1 MPVPHSHRARG
12 WGYTLLLIALLS
24 AWIPLRA
31 QYFPVQG
38 SLQIRRPYSLYL
50 NDYALPSRE
59 AIVITLT
66 NRDIQH
72 PALQVRLRLRIKN
85 TACLIQTREE
95 SYFAPI
101 DLQVNFPVRLTSA
114 DLQEYFTPQNLGGY
128 GLRGDKLP
136 DGYTEFAV
144 QVVDVFTGAPL
155 SDWISTTLFLE
166 SLKPPELLLPQHE
179 EKIEYRMPQQILFQ
193 WYPRHQAMSRTTYE
207 FVLKELPDNGAP
219 APAAFPYGNE
229 IYRTECVTP
238 SLLFSGDEALLVP
251 NQRYA
256 WQVRA
261 IIHDGLDQLGI
272 FENDGRS
279 EVYAF
284 TLTENCPAPL
294 YLKSTLGYAR
304 ADLSWRVEPRAR
316 GYVVAY
322 RPKSAKEDY
331 FEWKTET
338 CDNTHYSLRGLRLGW
353 TYEWRVGS
361 LCSGETP
368 VYSSI
373 AEFTLSSQNE
383 QLLANCGK
391 KPPEGKELSNTP
403 KLDLAVGD
411 QVIIGGD
418 FPMRITALENL
429 GDGWYAGQGITELRA
444 IISVSN
450 IALRFDRLRVNT
462 EGYQIDGTV
471 ESVYDKGQT
480 NIANADQIDDGGQNL
495 RNVELRIRKQHL
507 DFPIPTNPVVH
518 YNPETQ
524 QLEIED
530 EAGEIHKVQLSL
542 PQNESYQSIFP
553 FVITDA
559 NGNRYSLTPEDEN
572 RSEEGRE
579 GKQQPTGKQRL
590 IVQRLE
596 RVGLFNGN
604 KLITEYGTMR
614 FTRGKGLYAFDD
626 GVTATK
632 YFLRGSTKLDSYYTP
647 LEKSYTV
654 AWKLVPVGTS
664 DVVEALWDG
673 KKQHK
678 EINPK
683 RVKFVQVT
691 GETLPTLYDSVQKS
705 WRITLPSVQANESY
719 ELFALLDGE
728 LVGKLRVA
736 SYPRQTHRVTLVTL
750 ENGKEAEKSKSQQ
763 AIDLEELQRAL
774 DAIYAPVGV
783 QIELTEQRLQLPQ
796 GARWDLDG
804 DGLLSLAGTN
814 FWGQTK
820 DVKES
825 AEMLALQR
833 LFKQHGQYD
842 ANGTYLFVLPAG
854 KSGEKGGNIL
864 GDMPRGSRFG
874 YLFTGEGTL
883 STGAFA
889 RQIAHELGHGLFTLQ
904 HSFDAEYGD
913 KRSLGKT
920 DNLMDYA
927 SGTALLAFQWNIL
940 SSPALLT
947 TFDKAEEGRLVERRE
962 IEPIKRFLT
971 PAGEIIAE
979 IITDSTKV
987 AYLIKEGKPYI
998 MGFRFLD
1005 KEFYWSEKHNT
1016 YIGPNNQ
1023 RIEDAQDI
1031 KLVYT
1036 TLTTPQQ
1043 VRFVKYNGNHCYY
1056 ELCTIGG
1063 YQKGMPF
1070 TTKNSK
1076 CELRRFIDTSHN
1088 CDTVFIK
1095 GNRAPCRQ
1103 EEIEE
1108 FMTLIAAGGL
1118 EKLSPESLCCRLS
1131 ITCLDALRA
1140 LTYEQIIG
1148 FIRRIA
1154 EAERLTEL
1162 YEVTIIRLMNA
1173 INTQDYPLF
1182 YSDLEEN
1189 KELLGKLLEEM
1200 DDVSGDFTDRNN
1212 YTNFIGALCWMFQ
1225 NAPQSWFSQLTS
1237 SEIEQLQQRVFNL
1250 NVLRYVFTLDHSR
1263 DTIFTCPHIYRGE
1276 YNKETGK
1283 VTIFYME
1290 HEVLY
1295 SEHAAISFW
1304 KPHEILSVSPCTPI
1318 IITLS
1323 QKELPLITTA
1333 LGGAIEESEFF
1344 IVPAIFLE
1352 YYKDKENNEDI
1363 KNSIITLLDAVTIAA
1378 SSGIAFAA
1386 KVHWVRRLWALA
1398 EVAAAA
1404 GNIAVNNTS
1413 LGDNQEVKKYIEA
1426 YNLVIGIIGLYR
1438 TAEGVYRVKNSSE
1451 LLARAEIQTKFWSQY
1466 AKYRRCLTELQASPA
1481 FKNVPKTFKTSL
1493 KKEAEF
1499 VENLRNELLKNSE
1512 QKYIESPTMPRDGS
1526 VAKSLADY
1534 LAEQLPKVNRK
1545 TIEQLPRE
1553 SQEWLQGSLNSSV
1566 HGKEFR
1572 RAIQS
1577 DSDLYDV
1584 MTLKKDKG
1592 NLHDLVKEHSIDEDG
1607 IKGKGKYDA
1616 LAGSSNFKEP
1626 YWVGR
1631 ELEKN
1636 VVRAIRNKSSEL
1648 FKRLKEELGIDD
1660 LELYD
1665 VETQV
1670 HMYVNKQKQQYMVAD
1685 LILYKKEGKEVTDM
1699 IIIEIKLKST
1709 TQYTIRQKKTFKNL
1723 IKEIE
1728 LVKAEEEAAKLAR
1741 ARGEEATT
1749 NALVDVYIR
1758 GVDRR
1763 RRFNVDGDALHLK
1776 NVKLL
1781 RISGDGTTSLDNVK
1795 IEEITQINE

>member
-12 WGYTLLLIALLS
+12 WRYTLLLIALLS

-114 DLQEYFTPQNLGGY
+114 DLQEYFTPQTLGGY

-279 EVYAF
+279 EVFGF

-304 ADLSWRVEPRAR
+304 ADLSWRIEPRAR

-507 DFPIPTNPVVH
+507 DFPLPTNPVVH

-530 EAGEIHKVQLSL
+530 EAGEVHKVQLSL

-553 FVITDA
+553 FIITDA

-572 RSEEGRE
+572 RSQEGRG

-596 RVGLFNGN
+596 HVGLFNGN
-604 KLITEYGTMR
+604 KLKTEKGTIR
-614 FTRGKGLYAFDD
+614 FTRGKGQYAFDD
-626 GVTATK
+626 GTTATK

-678 EINPK
+678 EIDPK

-719 ELFALLDGE
+719 ELFALLDGD

-750 ENGKEAEKSKSQQ
+750 ENGTEAGKSKSQQ

-854 KSGEKGGNIL
+854 KSGKKGGNIL

-920 DNLMDYA
+920 DNLMDYTEA
-927 SGTALLAFQWNIL
+927 GTELLAFQWNIL

-947 TFDKAEEGRLVERRE
+947 AFDKAEEGRLVEE
-962 IEPIKRFLT
+962 VNTIDAIEQFLT
-971 PAGEIIAE
+971 PDLRIVSKIEANGARVILYPQKNNPYVVAFGVSDRKFTWSSTSGTYVDPSGITIEETPDIILQYNTAE
-979 IITDSTKV
+979 RPQRVNVIKSVSGCFCTTS
-987 AYLIKEGKPYI
+987 LIKNYI
-998 MGFRFLD
+998 QGEPLVSLD
-1005 KEFYWSEKHNT
+1005 GEETVHWYSPMSDSCK
-1016 YIGPNNQ
+1016 
-1023 RIEDAQDI
+1023 IE
-1031 KLVYT
+1031 
-1036 TLTTPQQ
+1036 
-1043 VRFVKYNGNHCYY
+1043 FVKRHIRR
-1056 ELCTIGG
+1056 EVPCTQEKAKQIATVLA
-1063 YQKGMPF
+1063 Q
-1070 TTKNSK
+1070 
-1076 CELRRFIDTSHN
+1076 IDESN
-1088 CDTVFIK
+1088 CLGVDTLVEFVSTI
-1095 GNRAPCRQ
+1095 C
-1103 EEIEE
+1103 IEVLQSLDYKH
-1108 FMTLIAAGGL
+1108 LI
-1118 EKLSPESLCCRLS
+1118 S
-1131 ITCLDALRA
+1131 
-1140 LTYEQIIG
+1140 
-1148 FIRRIA
+1148 FIRKIA
-1154 EAERLTEL
+1154 F
-1162 YEVTIIRLMNA
+1162 
-1173 INTQDYPLF
+1173 NT
-1182 YSDLEEN
+1182 
-1189 KELLGKLLEEM
+1189 LLEEESELGILRLVSAISTKDYSRFYHDLEAENSKLLTLLLDGM
-1200 DDVSGDFTDRNN
+1200 DDAIISFKDCNN

-1225 NAPQSWFSQLTS
+1225 NAPEDFPKQLG
-1237 SEIEQLQQRVFNL
+1237 ELPVEELQKRVFNL
-1250 NVLRYVFTLDHSR
+1250 NNLTYKPPSGSSSWLQQKDLIYTGQYH
-1263 DTIFTCPHIYRGE
+1263 YRGK
-1276 YNKETGK
+1276 YNKETGE
-1283 VTIFYME
+1283 VTVQLQEEYSPYSGNI
-1290 HEVLY
+1290 Y
-1295 SEHAAISFW
+1295 SESWDKSDIAQ
-1304 KPHEILSVSPCTPI
+1304 LSPFTPVL
-1318 IITLS
+1318 ITVDA
-1323 QKELPLITTA
+1323 EALPLVTTA
-1333 LGGAIEESEFF
+1333 LGGVTSETQYHV
-1344 IVPAIFLE
+1344 VPAIFLA
-1352 YYKDKENNEDI
+1352 YYSDKARNEEI
-1363 KNSIITLLDAVTIAA
+1363 KNGIILSLDIISIVA
-1378 SSGIAFAA
+1378 SSGTLLAT

-1404 GNIAVNNTS
+1404 GNIAVNQTPLGNTPE
-1413 LGDNQEVKKYIEA
+1413 LKKYIDA
-1426 YNLVIGIIGLYR
+1426 YNAVVGVIGLYR
-1438 TAEGVYRVKNSSE
+1438 GVKSVLEVGKTLPILDDGLENFER
-1451 LLARAEIQTKFWSQY
+1451 QY
-1466 AKYRRCLTELQASPA
+1466 AAYRKYYTELSNASH
-1481 FKNVPKTFKTSL
+1481 FKDAPEAFKTSL
-1493 KKEAEF
+1493 KKEAEL
-1499 VENLRNELLKNSE
+1499 VEDLRNELLKSSE
-1512 QKYIESPTMPRDGS
+1512 RKYYYIESPTMPRDGN

-1572 RAIQS
+1572 SAIRS
-1577 DSDLYDV
+1577 DSDLNDI
-1584 MTLKKDKG
+1584 MTLEKDKG
-1592 NLHDLVKEHSIDEDG
+1592 NIHDLVKEHSIDEDG
-1607 IKGKGKYDA
+1607 IKDKGKFDA
-1616 LAGSSNFKEP
+1616 LAGTSNFKEP
-1626 YWVGR
+1626 YRVGR

-1636 VVRAIRNKSSEL
+1636 VVKAIRNKSSEL
-1648 FKRLKEELGIDD
+1648 FKRLKEEFGIDD

-1685 LILYKKEGKEVTDM
+1685 LILYKTDGKKVTDM
-1699 IIIEIKLKST
+1699 IIIEVKLNKNT
-1709 TQYTIRQKKTFKNL
+1709 PYTVRQEATFKRLVGEIAAANAAPEDAEKL
-1723 IKEIE
+1723 VNIFVRGSGRKERFFM
-1728 LVKAEEEAAKLAR
+1728 K
-1741 ARGEEATT
+1741 GS
-1749 NALVDVYIR
+1749 DV
-1758 GVDRR
+1758 
-1763 RRFNVDGDALHLK
+1763 LPLK
-1776 NVKLL
+1776 KVKLL
-1781 RISGDGTTSLDNVK
+1781 RISGHNTPSPEDV
-1795 IEEITQINE
+1795 EIAEILKK

>member
-12 WGYTLLLIALLS
+12 WRYTLLLIALLS

-114 DLQEYFTPQNLGGY
+114 DLQEYFTPQTLGGY

-193 WYPRHQAMSRTTYE
+193 WYPRHLAMSRTTYE

-304 ADLSWRVEPRAR
+304 ADLSWRIEPRAR

-429 GDGWYAGQGITELRA
+429 GDGWYAGQGITELHA

-450 IALRFDRLRVNT
+450 IALRFERLRVNT

-480 NIANADQIDDGGQNL
+480 NIANADQIDDGGQTL

-507 DFPIPTNPVVH
+507 DFPLPTNPVVH

-530 EAGEIHKVQLSL
+530 EAGKVHNVPLSL

-572 RSEEGRE
+572 RSQEGRG

-596 RVGLFNGN
+596 HVGLFNGN
-604 KLITEYGTMR
+604 KLKTEKGTIR
-614 FTRGKGLYAFDD
+614 FTRGKGQYAFDD

-654 AWKLVPVGTS
+654 PWKLVPVGTS
-664 DVVEALWDG
+664 DVVEAQWDG

-678 EINPK
+678 EIDPK

-736 SYPRQTHRVTLVTL
+736 SYSRQTHRVTLVTL
-750 ENGKEAEKSKSQQ
+750 ENGTEAGKSKSQQ

-783 QIELTEQRLQLPQ
+783 QIELTEQRLQLPL
-796 GARWDLDG
+796 GAQWDLDG
-804 DGLLSLAGTN
+804 DGLLSLEGTN
-814 FWGQTK
+814 FLGQTK

-920 DNLMDYA
+920 DNLMDYTEA
-927 SGTALLAFQWNIL
+927 GTELLAFQWNIM

-947 TFDKAEEGRLVERRE
+947 AFDKAEEGWLVERRE

-1466 AKYRRCLTELQASPA
+1466 AKYRHCLTELQTSPT
-1481 FKNVPKTFKTSL
+1481 FKNAPNAFKTSL

-1499 VENLRNELLKNSE
+1499 VENLRNELLKNGE
-1512 QKYIESPTMPRDGS
+1512 YKY
-1526 VAKSLADY
+1526 
-1534 LAEQLPKVNRK
+1534 
-1545 TIEQLPRE
+1545 RE
-1553 SQEWLQGSLNSSV
+1553 SLPTASPHINAPITLDDLVKPPYNVSRNSLDDIQRRGASKWLEESLNSSV

-1572 RAIQS
+1572 SAIRS
-1577 DSDLYDV
+1577 DSDLNDI
-1584 MTLKKDKG
+1584 MTLEKDKG
-1592 NLHDLVKEHSIDEDG
+1592 NIHDLVKEHSIDEDG
-1607 IKGKGKYDA
+1607 IKDKGKFDA
-1616 LAGSSNFKEP
+1616 LAGTSNFKEP
-1626 YWVGR
+1626 CRVGR
-1631 ELEKN
+1631 ELEDN
-1636 VVRAIRNKSSEL
+1636 VVDAIQDKASV
-1648 FKRLKEELGIDD
+1648 FFQKLKKILGISD
-1660 LELYD
+1660 LELYK
-1665 VETQV
+1665 VERHV
-1670 HMYVNKQKQQYMVAD
+1670 HVFVDEKKQQYMVTD
-1685 LILYKKEGKEVTDM
+1685 LILYKMVENKIEKM
-1699 IIIEIKLKST
+1699 IIIEIKLKSST
-1709 TQYTIRQKKTFKNL
+1709 EYTVRQKATFTNL
-1723 IKEIE
+1723 LKEIKAAE
-1728 LVKAEEEAAKLAR
+1728 STPRDPKVLVNVFIRGKKKRSLFNISHDKLA
-1741 ARGEEATT
+1741 
-1749 NALVDVYIR
+1749 
-1758 GVDRR
+1758 
-1763 RRFNVDGDALHLK
+1763 LK
-1776 NVKLL
+1776 QVKLY
-1781 RISGDGTTSLDNVK
+1781 RISGDGTSSPDNVT
-1795 IEEITQINE
+1795 IEEIKHITQ

>member
-12 WGYTLLLIALLS
+12 WRYTLLLIALLS
-24 AWIPLRA
+24 SWIPLRA

-304 ADLSWRVEPRAR
+304 ADLSWRIEPRAR

-450 IALRFDRLRVNT
+450 IALRFERLRVNT

-480 NIANADQIDDGGQNL
+480 NIANADQIDDGGKNL

-507 DFPIPTNPVVH
+507 DFPLPTNPVVH

-530 EAGEIHKVQLSL
+530 EAGKVHNVPLSL

-579 GKQQPTGKQRL
+579 GKQQPAGKQRL

-596 RVGLFNGN
+596 HVGLFNGN
-604 KLITEYGTMR
+604 KLKTEKGTIR

-654 AWKLVPVGTS
+654 PWKLVPVGTS

-736 SYPRQTHRVTLVTL
+736 SYPRQAHRVTLVTL

-763 AIDLEELQRAL
+763 AIDLAELQRAL

-783 QIELTEQRLQLPQ
+783 QIELTEQRLLLPQ

-804 DGLLSLAGTN
+804 DGLLSLEGTN
-814 FWGQTK
+814 FLGQTK

-874 YLFTGEGTL
+874 YLFTGEGKL

-920 DNLMDYA
+920 DNLMDYTEA
-927 SGTALLAFQWNIL
+927 GNELLAFQWNIM

-947 TFDKAEEGRLVERRE
+947 AFDKAEEGRLVEE
-962 IEPIKRFLT
+962 VNTIDAIEQFLT
-971 PAGEIIAE
+971 PDLRIVSKIEANGARVILYPQKNNPYVVAFGVSDRKFTWSSTSGTYVDPSGITIEEIPDIILQYNTSEITQRVNVIKSTNDCFCTTSLIKNYKQGEPLVSLDGEESSYWYRHLSDSCKIEFIKQYIRSGTPCTQEKAKKVATVFAQIDKNNCLGVDTLVEFVSTICIEVLQSLEYEHLISFIRKIAFNSSLRE
-979 IITDSTKV
+979 ESELAILRLVSAISTKD
-987 AYLIKEGKPYI
+987 YP
-998 MGFRFLD
+998 RFYHDL
-1005 KEFYWSEKHNT
+1005 EAE
-1016 YIGPNNQ
+1016 
-1023 RIEDAQDI
+1023 
-1031 KLVYT
+1031 
-1036 TLTTPQQ
+1036 
-1043 VRFVKYNGNHCYY
+1043 
-1056 ELCTIGG
+1056 
-1063 YQKGMPF
+1063 
-1070 TTKNSK
+1070 NSK
-1076 CELRRFIDTSHN
+1076 LL
-1088 CDTVFIK
+1088 
-1095 GNRAPCRQ
+1095 
-1103 EEIEE
+1103 
-1108 FMTLIAAGGL
+1108 TLL
-1118 EKLSPESLCCRLS
+1118 
-1131 ITCLDALRA
+1131 LD
-1140 LTYEQIIG
+1140 G
-1148 FIRRIA
+1148 
-1154 EAERLTEL
+1154 
-1162 YEVTIIRLMNA
+1162 
-1173 INTQDYPLF
+1173 
-1182 YSDLEEN
+1182 
-1189 KELLGKLLEEM
+1189 M
-1200 DDVSGDFTDRNN
+1200 DDAIIPFKDRNN

-1466 AKYRRCLTELQASPA
+1466 AKYRRCLTELQTSPT
-1481 FKNVPKTFKTSL
+1481 FKNAPNAFKTSL

-1499 VENLRNELLKNSE
+1499 VENLRNELLKNGE
-1512 QKYIESPTMPRDGS
+1512 YKY
-1526 VAKSLADY
+1526 
-1534 LAEQLPKVNRK
+1534 
-1545 TIEQLPRE
+1545 RE
-1553 SQEWLQGSLNSSV
+1553 SLPTASPHINAPITLDDLVKPPYNVSRNSLDDIQRRGASKWLEESLNSSV

-1572 RAIQS
+1572 SAIRS
-1577 DSDLYDV
+1577 DSDLNDI
-1584 MTLKKDKG
+1584 MTLEKDKG
-1592 NLHDLVKEHSIDEDG
+1592 NIHDLVKEHSIDEDG
-1607 IKGKGKYDA
+1607 IKDKGKFDA
-1616 LAGSSNFKEP
+1616 LAGTSNFKEP
-1626 YWVGR
+1626 CRVGR
-1631 ELEKN
+1631 ELEDN
-1636 VVRAIRNKSSEL
+1636 VVDAIQDKASV
-1648 FKRLKEELGIDD
+1648 FFQKLKKILGISD
-1660 LELYD
+1660 LELYK
-1665 VETQV
+1665 VERHV
-1670 HMYVNKQKQQYMVAD
+1670 HVFVDEKKQQYMVTD
-1685 LILYKKEGKEVTDM
+1685 LILYKMVENKIEKM
-1699 IIIEIKLKST
+1699 IIIEIKLKSST
-1709 TQYTIRQKKTFKNL
+1709 EYTVGQKATFTNL
-1723 IKEIE
+1723 LKEIKAAE
-1728 LVKAEEEAAKLAR
+1728 STPRDPKVLVNVFIRGKKKRSLFNISHDKLA
-1741 ARGEEATT
+1741 
-1749 NALVDVYIR
+1749 
-1758 GVDRR
+1758 
-1763 RRFNVDGDALHLK
+1763 LK
-1776 NVKLL
+1776 QVKLY
-1781 RISGDGTTSLDNVK
+1781 RISGDGTSSPDNVT
-1795 IEEITQINE
+1795 IEEIKHITQ

>member
-24 AWIPLRA
+24 SWIPLRA

-272 FENDGRS
+272 FENEGRS

-304 ADLSWRVEPRAR
+304 ADLSWRIEPRAR
-316 GYVVAY
+316 GYEVAY

-450 IALRFDRLRVNT
+450 IALRFERLRVNT

-507 DFPIPTNPVVH
+507 DFPLPTNPVVH

-572 RSEEGRE
+572 RSQEGRG

-596 RVGLFNGN
+596 HVGLFNGN
-604 KLITEYGTMR
+604 KLKTEKGTIR
-614 FTRGKGLYAFDD
+614 FTRGKGQYAFDD
-626 GVTATK
+626 GTTATK

-719 ELFALLDGE
+719 ELFALLDGD

-804 DGLLSLAGTN
+804 DGLLSLEGTN

-874 YLFTGEGTL
+874 YLFTGEGKL

-904 HSFDAEYGD
+904 HSFDAEYGN

-920 DNLMDYA
+920 DNLMDYTEA
-927 SGTALLAFQWNIL
+927 GTELLAFQWNIM

-947 TFDKAEEGRLVERRE
+947 AFDKAEEGWLVERRE

-979 IITDSTKV
+979 IITDSTEV

-1225 NAPQSWFSQLTS
+1225 NAPEDLPKQLG
-1237 SEIEQLQQRVFNL
+1237 ELPVEELQKRVFNL
-1250 NVLRYVFTLDHSR
+1250 NNLTYKPPSKSSSWLQQKDLNYTGRYH
-1263 DTIFTCPHIYRGE
+1263 YRGK
-1276 YNKETGK
+1276 YNEKTGK
-1283 VTIFYME
+1283 VVVQLQEENSPSSGNIYGVSWDETDIAQLSPFTP
-1290 HEVLY
+1290 VL
-1295 SEHAAISFW
+1295 
-1304 KPHEILSVSPCTPI
+1304 
-1318 IITLS
+1318 ITVDA
-1323 QKELPLITTA
+1323 EALPLVTTA
-1333 LGGAIEESEFF
+1333 LGGVTSETQYHV
-1344 IVPAIFLE
+1344 VPAIFLA
-1352 YYKDKENNEDI
+1352 YYSDKARNEEI
-1363 KNSIITLLDAVTIAA
+1363 KNGIILSLDIISIVA
-1378 SSGIAFAA
+1378 SSGTLLAT
-1386 KVHWVRRLWALA
+1386 KVHWIRRLWALA

-1404 GNIAVNNTS
+1404 GNIAVNQTPLGNTPE
-1413 LGDNQEVKKYIEA
+1413 LKKYIDA
-1426 YNLVIGIIGLYR
+1426 YNAVVGVIGLYR
-1438 TAEGVYRVKNSSE
+1438 GVKSVLEVGKTLPILDDGLENFER
-1451 LLARAEIQTKFWSQY
+1451 QY
-1466 AKYRRCLTELQASPA
+1466 AAYRKYYTELSNASH
-1481 FKNVPKTFKTSL
+1481 FKDTPEAFKTSL
-1493 KKEAEF
+1493 KKEAEL
-1499 VENLRNELLKNSE
+1499 VEDLRNELLKSSE
-1512 QKYIESPTMPRDGS
+1512 RKYYYIESPTIPRDGN

-1592 NLHDLVKEHSIDEDG
+1592 NIHDLVKEHSIDEDG

-1685 LILYKKEGKEVTDM
+1685 LILYKTDGDMVTDM
-1699 IIIEIKLKST
+1699 IIIEIKLNKNT
-1709 TQYTIRQKKTFKNL
+1709 PYTVRQETTFKRL
-1723 IKEIE
+1723 VGEI
-1728 LVKAEEEAAKLAR
+1728 AAAKDAPNDP
-1741 ARGEEATT
+1741 EV
-1749 NALVDVYIR
+1749 LVDIFIR
-1758 GVDRR
+1758 GRSRKEKFFASSQDR
-1763 RRFNVDGDALHLK
+1763 LSLK
-1776 NVKLL
+1776 KVKLI
-1781 RISGDGTTSLDNVK
+1781 RISGDGSSLTDGVE
-1795 IEEITQINE
+1795 IREITEIPKK